1 MSEMKILNKVRT
13 LLGMEIKLES
23 MLLSDG
29 LTSIEADSFE
39 SGVEVFIATA
49 DGQMIA
55 LPIGEYELE
64 DLRILVVVE
73 EGVIGEIRDAVEEVV
88 EEEIPVDEAP
98 VEEELKQE
106 ASAPKKEIVTSSTTK
121 ETHFS
126 EEVEL
131 LKKEIEELKVQ
142 LANQDEVA
150 ELVAPIE
157 LAEEPKAISYN
168 PENESV
174 QNIMRYATKS
184 GRTTMDS
191 ILEKMNKI

>member
-55 LPIGEYELE
+55 LPVGEYELE

>member
-1 MSEMKILNKVRT
+1 MKILNKVRT

-55 LPIGEYELE
+55 LPVGEYELE